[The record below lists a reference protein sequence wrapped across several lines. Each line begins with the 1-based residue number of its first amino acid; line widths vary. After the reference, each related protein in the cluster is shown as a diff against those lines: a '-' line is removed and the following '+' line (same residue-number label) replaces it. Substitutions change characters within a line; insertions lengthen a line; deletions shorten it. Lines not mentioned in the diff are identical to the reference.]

1 MSGTSI
7 HLSDFLY
14 ILITRH
20 SITFFRQDKMRNS
33 KSDTWLVNECNII
46 EPTFIALRHEQIN
59 TQTEYK
65 SHAHAFGQLLY
76 VVCGIMEMEVE
87 GKHYLAPPEFCIWI
101 PANTQHA
108 SFSKQSV
115 KFRIIDFSQ
124 KYNDKFAQRA
134 CVVKLSAIFHSIMTD
149 MFLRGVSLP
158 ETEQDTRLAEV
169 LIDQFAVLPCQDTYL
184 PITKDRFLAP
194 ILQELQKEPADN
206 TTLAEWAKRYYTSER
221 TLSRRCQQELGMSFS
236 EWRQR
241 LRYLHAVAALEQG
254 KSVYEVALDVG
265 YSSASAFIAMFQQI
279 SGVTPDR
286 FRLKE
291 FIVQGNL
298 G

>member
-1 MSGTSI
+1 MMKKIESNS
-7 HLSDFLY
+7 
-14 ILITRH
+14 
-20 SITFFRQDKMRNS
+20 RQI
-33 KSDTWLVNECNII
+33 NECNII
-46 EPTFIALRHEQIN
+46 EPEFIALRHEQIN

-65 SHAHAFGQLLY
+65 SHTHPFGQLLY

-108 SFSKQSV
+108 SFNKQSV
-115 KFRIIDFSQ
+115 KFRIIDFSK
-124 KYNDKFAQRA
+124 KYNQILAMNP
-134 CVVKLSAIFHSIMTD
+134 CVVRLSSIFNAIMTD
-149 MFLRGVSLP
+149 MYQRGVVQP
-158 ETEQDTRLAEV
+158 QTEQDSRLGEV
-169 LIDQFAVLPCQDTYL
+169 LIDQFLISPCQDSYL
-184 PITKDRFLAP
+184 PTSKDKFLAP
-194 ILQELQKEPADN
+194 ILQELQQEPANN
-206 TTLAEWAKRYYTSER
+206 TTLAGWAKRYYTSER

-241 LRYLHAVAALEQG
+241 LRYLHAVAGLEQG

-286 FRLKE
+286 FRFKE
-291 FIVQGNL
+291 FIEQDNHG
-298 G
+298 